1 MKRAPGKTMTAFGRR
16 LDGPGGRRSG
26 QRSRVQLAASLQA
39 LNTSR
44 SVTLLD
50 VSPDG
55 ARITVPEPMYRGQ
68 QVWLK
73 IGQAQIFGTVRWVRE
88 NDCGIIFDD
97 PLNSRELAL
106 MQAKG
111 KVTMHGLSL
120 EERKALANWKAG
132 LSRA

>member
-1 MKRAPGKTMTAFGRR
+1 MKQGAGKAMTSFGRR

-26 QRSRVQLAASLQA
+26 QRSRVHLPASLQA

-50 VSPDG
+50 VSQDG
-55 ARITVPEPMYRGQ
+55 ARMTVPEPMYRGQ

-73 IGQAQIFGTVRWVRE
+73 VGQAQVFGTVRWMRE
-88 NDCGIIFDD
+88 NDCGIVFDD

-106 MQAKG
+106 MQSKG
-111 KVTMHGLSL
+111 KVMLHGLSL

-132 LSRA
+132 LSRD